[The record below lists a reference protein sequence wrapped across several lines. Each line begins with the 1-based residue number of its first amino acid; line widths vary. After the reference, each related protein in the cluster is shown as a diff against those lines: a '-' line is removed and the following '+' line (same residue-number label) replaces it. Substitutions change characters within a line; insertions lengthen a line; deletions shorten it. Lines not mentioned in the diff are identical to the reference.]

1 MTTWATWTTAGVI
14 AGSGGVSTEELGPIT
29 GDLTIHTTWL
39 DGEARVAVQ
48 YTGAEEWFT
57 FTGSPVSA
65 PDERTGRAV
74 HQAAVE
80 AVREG
85 GCARLSD
92 WAQTERRPEGDT
104 RGEKGGRSTAR
115 DRLGFSRW

>member
-1 MTTWATWTTAGVI
+1 MDTWATWTTVGVI
-14 AGSGGVSTEELGPIT
+14 AGSGGVVTEEVGPIT

-57 FTGSPVSA
+57 LVGSPVTA

-74 HQAAVE
+74 HQSAVE

-85 GCARLSD
+85 GGSRLEHP
-92 WAQTERRPEGDT
+92 AEPPAEP
-104 RGEKGGRSTAR
+104 AAVP
-115 DRLGFSRW
+115 DRAGLQG